1 METVDFSKIDV
12 STALIDERSANT
24 NNIRFGKSNMQDL
37 VNLLKSQKL
46 TTKNYAIQSTQ
57 LHATVD
63 NNDKLRISFNDE
75 NGKET
80 SATTNGW
87 ATRQAIAASMGD
99 ATYHQKM
106 IHAGMFNLA
115 EENINEWWKNKN
127 STQLLRVMNGT
138 IRAVLGSTYLIVDNY
153 DILTEIARQ
162 INAINTQRLADN
174 DQPIVLDRAS
184 ISEGHAYFELMDT
197 NREYDIGKGD
207 LFTPMITF
215 RNSDVGGGALG
226 SDVGFFR
233 WACQNMHIKDT
244 IMKKVHRG
252 ERLDPTI
259 YGEEIVAKMSRLWAE
274 AIGKGIE
281 HTMRNNQLF
290 DTWAAEMRES
300 KEMQI
305 TDQKTTLI
313 NMQSEF
319 KINDS
324 EINEINQLLA
334 TDKTILQEDRGT
346 GFALIGA
353 MTQAAKRM
361 NTDREHEIAKIAGK
375 LTNDNNRL
383 LAKVIA

>member
-1 METVDFSKIDV
+1 METIDLSKMDV
-12 STALIDERSANT
+12 STTLIDERSADT
-24 NNIRFGKSNMQDL
+24 NNIRFGTSNMSDM
-37 VNLLKSQKL
+37 VELLKNQKL

-57 LHATVD
+57 LHATID
-63 NNDKLRISFNDE
+63 DDKLKISYNDE
-75 NGKET
+75 NGVTT
-80 SATTNGW
+80 SAVTNNW
-87 ATRQAIAASMGD
+87 AARQAIAASMGD

-106 IHAGMFNLA
+106 LKAGLYGLA
-115 EENINEWWKNKN
+115 EDNINEWWSHKN
-127 STQLLRVMNGT
+127 STQLLRVTNGK

-153 DILTEIARQ
+153 DILIEIARQ
-162 INAINTQRLADN
+162 INAINTQRIAD
-174 DQPIVLDRAS
+174 DEKPLVLDRAS
-184 ISEGHAYFELMDT
+184 VSEGHAYFELFDT

-207 LFTPMITF
+207 LYTPMITI

-233 WACQNMHIKDT
+233 WACQNMQTKDT

-281 HTMRNNQLF
+281 HTMKNSQLF

-300 KEMQI
+300 KEIQI

-313 NMQSEF
+313 NVQSEF
-319 KINDS
+319 KMNDN

-334 TDKTILQEDRGT
+334 TDKTILPEDRGT

-353 MTQAAKRM
+353 MTQAAKKM
-361 NTDREHEIAKIAGK
+361 NTDREHEIAKFAGR
-375 LTNDNNRL
+375 LTDDNNRIL
-383 LAKVIA
+383 VQIVA